1 MDIVITSPA
10 GPFRSSRMH
19 FCMMGLK
26 HIVHDK
32 VHVRPARLGQ
42 YDELIAAALDDEVSE
57 RFIWM
62 PDCCM
67 VTSPFTPARY
77 VNSGML
83 QRRPEESDLMVTT
96 IRHLLKV
103 QAGADL
109 YDYELDLPTVFE
121 KKKVLE
127 MNKGLNRTDMLP
139 RTLYGNLY
147 PEAFLRMDN
156 PRIEKWTHGDDP
168 NLAVVS
174 LSDEAIEHRDC
185 ITWLKKR
192 LS

>member
-1 MDIVITSPA
+1 MDIVVTSLP
-10 GPFRSSRMH
+10 GPFRSSRIH
-19 FCMMGLK
+19 FCEMGLK
-26 HIVHDK
+26 YIEHDK
-32 VHVRPARLGQ
+32 VHIRPARLGQ
-42 YDELIAAALDDEVSE
+42 YEELLAAALDPEVSE
-57 RFIWM
+57 QFIWM

-83 QRRPEESDLMVTT
+83 QRRPEESALMTNT
-96 IRHLLKV
+96 IRHLLKT
-103 QAGADL
+103 QPGADL
-109 YDYELDLPTVFE
+109 YDYELDLPTVFSKE
-121 KKKVLE
+121 KVLE
-127 MNKGLNRTDMLP
+127 MNMSMNRTDMLP
-139 RTLYGNLY
+139 RTLYGNMY

-185 ITWLKKR
+185 ITWLKAR